1 MNMNFDFNVMTIVT
15 FAFIYILVWWIV
27 IFCVLPWG
35 NAPIDKDN
43 IGFASSAPKNPRMK
57 LKLVLTTL
65 ISFLVT
71 GILYAVS
78 IYTGFSVF
86 DIVAP

>member
-1 MNMNFDFNVMTIVT
+1 MTFDIMTVVT
-15 FAFIYILVWWIV
+15 FVFVYILVWWIV

-35 NAPIDKDN
+35 NAPIDKEN

-57 LKLVLTTL
+57 LKLLLTTI
-65 ISFLVT
+65 ISFIVT

-78 IYTGFSVF
+78 YYTGFSVF
-86 DIVAP
+86 DVVALSQ